1 MFSKLVFKLLPI
13 LEVKICSL
21 FGVLVSKLGHLGICG
36 LGGAFGRLFLAG
48 GQQGNSGKGGNGG
61 FGQGNGTHG
70 NLSGLGV
77 KRGKASAR
85 LW

>member
-1 MFSKLVFKLLPI
+1 MNNKNEEKKHQNNNNTVH
-13 LEVKICSL
+13 SL
-21 FGVLVSKLGHLGICG
+21 NSAR
-36 LGGAFGRLFLAG
+36 GGTPSRGGRG
-48 GQQGNSGKGGNGG
+48 GYGKGGNGG